1 MTWQEQE
8 EMEKLGIFLNW
19 RAVQHLGFA
28 TPRNPG
34 VGGGGRPRKPDGAA
48 IRFALDKDA
57 TITVTGLSKESLATL
72 ARLDAAKWPVVFSVH
87 VQRPGK
93 ATEGQPAVLGTARI
107 DKDILRFTPRFPLTP
122 GVRYSVTLT
131 LPGGKHVE
139 TTLSLPKT
147 DRKPSA
153 NVANVFPS
161 GDKLP
166 ENLLKFYIHFSAPM
180 DRGNSYRHIEL
191 LDDKGKAVELP
202 FLELDQELW
211 NPEGTRLTLFL
222 DPGRV
227 KRGLKPREDSG
238 PALEEGNRYTLVI
251 GRAWKDAEGTPLKE
265 GFRKRFSVTAPDTT
279 QPDPKTWKLV
289 APAGAAALKVT
300 FPEPMDRALLE
311 RMLWV
316 VDARGKAVPGKF
328 AVEAKE
334 TVWAF
339 TPTRAWKPGKYHLVA
354 DTRLEDRSGN
364 SIGRPFEVDL
374 ARPVEPKVVAKTVR
388 LPFAVE

>member
-1 MTWQEQE
+1 MSRPLQVALSLVFVLLPFT
-8 EMEKLGIFLNW
+8 
-19 RAVQHLGFA
+19 RADA
-28 TPRNPG
+28 P
-34 VGGGGRPRKPDGAA
+34 A
-48 IRFALDKDA
+48 IRLVADKDGN
-57 TITVTGLSKESLATL
+57 ITVTGLSKAALATL
-72 ARLDAAKWPVVFSVH
+72 SRLDADKWSAVFSVH

-93 ATEGQPAVLGTARI
+93 SREGQPAVLGTARI
-107 DKDILRFTPRFPLTP
+107 DKDVLRFTPRFPLTP
-122 GVRYSVTLT
+122 GVRYAATLT
-131 LPGGKHVE
+131 LPGAKPNE
-139 TTLSLPKT
+139 TTLSLPKA

-153 NVANVFPS
+153 TVANVFPS

-222 DPGRV
+222 DPGRI

-238 PALEEGNRYTLVI
+238 PALEEGKRYTLVI

-265 GFRKRFSVTAPDTT
+265 AFRKRFSATAPDDTP
-279 QPDPKTWKLV
+279 PDPKTWKLLT
-289 APAGAAALKVT
+289 PSGNSALKVT
-300 FPEPMDRALLE
+300 FPEPMDHALLG

-316 VDARGKAVPGKF
+316 VDARGKTVPGKI
-328 AVEAKE
+328 AVEGKE
-334 TVWAF
+334 TVWVF
-339 TPTRAWKPGKYHLVA
+339 TPARAWEPGKYHLVA

-364 SIGRPFEVDL
+364 SIGRPFEVDIL
-374 ARPVEPKVVAKTVR
+374 RPVERKVEAKTVR
-388 LPFAVE
+388 LPFVVK